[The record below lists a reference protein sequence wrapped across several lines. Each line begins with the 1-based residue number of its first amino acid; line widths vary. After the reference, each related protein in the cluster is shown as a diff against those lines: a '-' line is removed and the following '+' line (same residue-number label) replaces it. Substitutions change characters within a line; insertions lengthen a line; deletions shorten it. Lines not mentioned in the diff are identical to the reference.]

1 MNKRRG
7 HEVRPA
13 RTTENCSKTE
23 ARLDFPPLRASN
35 GQEKHELGIGYVWGQ
50 LELFI
55 RIYGPY
61 FPTQRLKSDLRLE
74 LPNLGY
80 FY

>member
-1 MNKRRG
+1 MDEQKA
-7 HEVRPA
+7 RP
-13 RTTENCSKTE
+13 RSQTGTDHRE

-50 LELFI
+50 LELCI